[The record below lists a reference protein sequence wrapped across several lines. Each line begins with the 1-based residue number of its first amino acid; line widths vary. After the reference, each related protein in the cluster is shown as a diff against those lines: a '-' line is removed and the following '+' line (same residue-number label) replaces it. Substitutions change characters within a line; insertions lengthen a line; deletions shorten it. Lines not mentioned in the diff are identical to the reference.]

1 MGKHFMI
8 LGLTDILSVTQS
20 IGNIRAKQI
29 IEFHQNEKFC
39 ALKGTNRRKRNA
51 QNERKCL

>member
-1 MGKHFMI
+1 MI